1 MRKPERRKR
10 FDDEEAKFDTRKLV
24 TYVLLLIFA
33 AVTANVLIGADQA
46 ERSTVLQT
54 VINFTMIAVGYWLGA
69 SKPSNGPAPVA
80 AVAQTAAVAAVA
92 EVAKVAG
99 TDEPRP

>member
-1 MRKPERRKR
+1 MTVRKAERRKR

-69 SKPSNGPAPVA
+69 SKPSNGHTVAPVA

-92 EVAKVAG
+92 EVAKVA
-99 TDEPRP
+99 DKE